1 MPDTW
6 NSVWNWRLKNFKF
19 RLSPWSGF
27 VVGNDW
33 CGWMQ
38 VEREELLSFWY
49 LDDSASLSCC
59 YSWGRN
65 REAFWKSLQVYFPL
79 FNCNPLFSGY
89 SGLWLRFISMSSAF
103 QITGG
108 LRCAQDT
115 SSGSWTSI
123 KVQWF
128 ISSVE
133 GRRCWSQSCSAA
145 TLQLLSGFW
154 RNSTRWEESLGVCWF
169 KRIQSCLPFASHELS
184 SSHNVGRML
193 MAFLNLEFLKI
204 V

>member
-1 MPDTW
+1 MA
-6 NSVWNWRLKNFKF
+6 
-19 RLSPWSGF
+19 
-27 VVGNDW
+27 
-33 CGWMQ
+33 GW
-38 VEREELLSFWY
+38 EWKRGELFSFWY

-59 YSWGRN
+59 YNWGRN
-65 REAFWKSLQVYFPL
+65 REVFFKSSSVFC
-79 FNCNPLFSGY
+79 FFFRCSPLFSGY
-89 SGLWLRFISMSSAF
+89 SGLWLRFILMSSAF

-115 SSGSWTSI
+115 SSGLWTSI

-128 ISSVE
+128 TSSVE

-154 RNSTRWEESLGVCWF
+154 RSSTRWEESLGMCWL
-169 KRIQSCLPFASHELS
+169 KMIQSCLPFASCELCHCLS
-184 SSHNVGRML
+184 SQDVGKML
-193 MAFLNLEFLKI
+193 VAFLIPRFFKI